1 MGKVIFCIGREMRKL
16 QGKVEKKEQKLI
28 RFVATYGLVHD
39 KSLLFEL
46 HSNVMINGFINE

>member
-1 MGKVIFCIGREMRKL
+1 MRKL